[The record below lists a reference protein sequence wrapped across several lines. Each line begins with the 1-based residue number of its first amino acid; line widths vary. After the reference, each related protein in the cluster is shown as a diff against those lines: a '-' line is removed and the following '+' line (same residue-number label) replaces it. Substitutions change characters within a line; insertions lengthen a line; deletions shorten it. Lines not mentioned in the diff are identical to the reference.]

1 MLKIKEKTDNFCV
14 KLMPKVITCY
24 NYHKGC
30 HRGMCLWS
38 LSSQKRR
45 PLLLLLLDKGCRG
58 GMVVHEVE
66 KKNTILLLLLPLESS
81 PLRARITISNKLEN
95 TPKLWVI
102 GGVGL
107 GSMMVVGVVMWGVT
121 SLDVVAMWGVTSNWR

>member
-1 MLKIKEKTDNFCV
+1 MFCV
-14 KLMPKVITCY
+14 FQFSF
-24 NYHKGC
+24 H
-30 HRGMCLWS
+30 
-38 LSSQKRR
+38 
-45 PLLLLLLDKGCRG
+45 LLF
-58 GMVVHEVE
+58 
-66 KKNTILLLLLPLESS
+66 IP
-81 PLRARITISNKLEN
+81 PLRARITIFNKLES

>member
-1 MLKIKEKTDNFCV
+1 M
-14 KLMPKVITCY
+14 
-24 NYHKGC
+24 
-30 HRGMCLWS
+30 
-38 LSSQKRR
+38 
-45 PLLLLLLDKGCRG
+45 LLLDKGCRG